1 MQNKLNLIII
11 LQKSKAKYIFR
22 TSFAF
27 FNKKVAKENLTLTFI
42 KNVISN
48 FNLLKNYDFYLWH
61 YEPMKNSNHEL
72 SPHFDLCKECNV
84 NVD

>member
-22 TSFAF
+22 TAFAF
-27 FNKKVAKENLTLTFI
+27 FNKKVARENLTLTFI

-48 FNLLKNYDFYLWH
+48 FNLLKNYDFYL
-61 YEPMKNSNHEL
+61 
-72 SPHFDLCKECNV
+72 
-84 NVD
+84 